1 MSEMQESQDS
11 GTAKVVSKVGRVEEL
26 WFALGASVVEV
37 VMVAGAGEW

>member
-26 WFALGASVVEV
+26 WFASGASVDEV
-37 VMVAGAGEW
+37 VMVGGVEEL